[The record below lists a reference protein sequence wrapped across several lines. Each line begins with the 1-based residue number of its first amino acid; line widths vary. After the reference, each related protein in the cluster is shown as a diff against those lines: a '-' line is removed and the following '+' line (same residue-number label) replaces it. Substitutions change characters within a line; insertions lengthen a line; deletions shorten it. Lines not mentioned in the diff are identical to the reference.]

1 MTIWAGACGWGCAG
15 RLKRLLWVGSGHCR
29 SSLGRSHG
37 EGDRS
42 LKASGGGAAAVAPKP
57 LRQPCGLPPPHG
69 FATGRINGSFRS
81 KPLAPTPAT
90 PKKNRPASQRGR
102 SEEHTSELQ
111 SLMRISYAVFC
122 LKKTKRSKHTHH
134 LNNSDTV

>member
-42 LKASGGGAAAVAPKP
+42 LKASGGGAATVAPKP

-69 FATGRINGSFRS
+69 FATGRIHGWFRS
-81 KPLAPTPAT
+81 LAAIRRTTALDT
-90 PKKNRPASQRGR
+90 DRKSVVKGKSVSVRVDLGGLRLIKQKQ
-102 SEEHTSELQ
+102 HVTSIF
-111 SLMRISYAVFC
+111 STISYV
-122 LKKTKRSKHTHH
+122 KIKI
-134 LNNSDTV
+134 NN